1 MKLLKTDED
10 AEKDRFGLPKMSTNT
25 EIAISFTLT
34 LLGFLLVLVTTFSV
48 YQEIKIDLSPLYLGL
63 LLILSGY
70 FFLMESVRELEQ
82 KDHFLSKKLMKRG
95 EDTEEEE
102 EE

>member
-1 MKLLKTDED
+1 MKLLKTDES
-10 AEKDRFGLPKMSTNT
+10 AGKDKFGLPKLSTNT

-34 LLGFLLVLVTTFSV
+34 LLGFLLVLVTSFTI
-48 YQEIKIDLSPLYLGL
+48 YQEVDVDLSPLYLGL

-82 KDHFLSKKLMKRG
+82 KDHFLSAKLMSRK
-95 EDTEEEE
+95 EEEE
-102 EE
+102 DEEE